1 MRGSWPNVKE
11 AKFTDIDETESED
24 LLEILELVRKVK
36 AQDNLSIKAPISYI
50 EIAGTKLPDN
60 LTSDLKNVT
69 AAKEIVYVEQL
80 NSKNQ
85 GLKGKNLQINVVY

>member
-36 AQDNLSIKAPISYI
+36 AQDNLSIKVPISYI
-50 EIAGTKLPDN
+50 EIIGTKLPDN

-85 GLKGKNLQINVVY
+85 GLKGKNLQINIVY